1 MQTFPSMRRS
11 STHKTYLKISFWI
24 FLVIYVSITDIIYY
38 LPPLF
43 GIIYVLAQEHY
54 ENEEFNIFYF
64 LVPFCI
70 FFEASKGFPFL
81 SIVLFMAFSFKIIL
95 PRFRKL
101 FGYHKAFIPLF
112 IFYAYFGYFG
122 FLYLFR
128 FFYEVPS
135 FSWLLLSYAIY
146 ESILVWLFLWIIE

>member
-101 FGYHKAFIPLF
+101 FGYHKLLFHFLFFMPILAILDSYTFFAFFMRFQVFLG
-112 IFYAYFGYFG
+112 YYSLMQYVNLSLFGYFYG
-122 FLYLFR
+122 L
-128 FFYEVPS
+128 
-135 FSWLLLSYAIY
+135 
-146 ESILVWLFLWIIE
+146 